1 MAIVRFNKGGSQPI
15 TVSATT
21 GTNLTVSING
31 RQYITAGQ
39 GTAAETAAFFVS
51 EHGASLASEFGIF
64 ASSATTTLT
73 LNGIGDTIV
82 LVPSGGSL
90 GSADLTTERGVE
102 FNFMLQYV
110 VASANSI
117 TVNLNTSSFDASA
130 DVLTLTFLSS
140 KDRVA
145 FIPALQKV
153 LSAQETGK
161 AIVDSPIVCSVVWG

>member
-1 MAIVRFNKGGSQPI
+1 MAIVRFNKGGSQPV

-21 GTNLTVSING
+21 GTNLTITVNG
-31 RQYITAGQ
+31 RAYTTAGQ
-39 GTAAETAAFFVS
+39 GTATATAAFFVS

-64 ASSATTTLT
+64 VSSATTTLT
-73 LNGIGDTIV
+73 LNGIGDTLI
-82 LVPSGGSL
+82 LVSSGGSL

-110 VASANSI
+110 VASATSI
-117 TVNLNTSSFDASA
+117 TVNLNTSSFDSSA
-130 DVLTLTFLSS
+130 DVLTMTFLSS
-140 KDRVA
+140 KDRSA

-161 AIVDSPIVCSVVWG
+161 AIIDCPIVCSVAWG